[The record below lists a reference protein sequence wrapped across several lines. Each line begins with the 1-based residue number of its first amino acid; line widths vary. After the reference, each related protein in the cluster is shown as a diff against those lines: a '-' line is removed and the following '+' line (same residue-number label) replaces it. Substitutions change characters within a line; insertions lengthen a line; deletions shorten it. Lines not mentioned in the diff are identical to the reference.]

1 MALTVTYDAR
11 AVQEMLKALPAEL
24 RDKASAMAVNKTADK
39 AKTEMKRQITAVYNL
54 KSAEVGGALH
64 TTRAS
69 AAKNIM
75 SASLYPTT
83 LSGSR
88 KGRAMNV
95 IHFLEKSTTLSTAR
109 KRASSNTLY
118 GIGSGGQLLS
128 ILYFKF
134 KKKSASKQIA
144 KEGDKSAPFIGNQG
158 RTVFRRTGK
167 SRTPIE
173 SVQVIDVPQMFNT
186 AALNQSV
193 LNKAAA
199 DLLIETQRA
208 VDQVLR
214 SMPT

>member
-1 MALTVTYDAR
+1 MAIVVTYDAR
-11 AVQEMLKALPAEL
+11 AVQDMLRALPAEL
-24 RDKASAMAVNKTADK
+24 RDKAMAMAINKTADK
-39 AKTEMKRQITAVYNL
+39 AKTEMKRQISGIYNL
-54 KSAEVGGALH
+54 KSAEVGGSLFVN
-64 TTRAS
+64 RAS
-69 AAKNIM
+69 AKANVV

-95 IHFLEKSTTLSTAR
+95 IHFLEGKTSIAERKKRSKAGTLSA
-109 KRASSNTLY
+109 LF
-118 GIGSGGQLLS
+118 
-128 ILYFKF
+128 FKF
-134 KKKSASKQIA
+134 KKVGGKKSIA

-173 SVQVIDVPQMFNT
+173 PVQVIDVPQMFNT
-186 AALNQSV
+186 ASLNQSV
-193 LNKAAA
+193 LEKAAT
-199 DLLIETQRA
+199 DILIETQRA